1 MRTAL
6 GQGASPV
13 RVHAAPKDVLT
24 KACSE
29 ARKILGF
36 LVKGCGA

>member
-6 GQGASPV
+6 GHGASPV

-24 KACSE
+24 KACSK
-29 ARKILGF
+29 AHKILVF
-36 LVKGCGA
+36 LMKGCGA